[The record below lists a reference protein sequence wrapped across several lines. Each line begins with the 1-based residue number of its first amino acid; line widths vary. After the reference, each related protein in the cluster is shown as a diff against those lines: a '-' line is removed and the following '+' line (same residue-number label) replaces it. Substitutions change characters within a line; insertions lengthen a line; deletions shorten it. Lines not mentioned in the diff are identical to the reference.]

1 MVESLGSIG
10 FICRN
15 PIPEKTIMD
24 SEKVKR
30 FIILYLALIM
40 PALLLLLAAIYSAGI
55 LWFLLLF
62 AWIGAG
68 LLLVFLP
75 TIQDRNGS

>member
-1 MVESLGSIG
+1 
-10 FICRN
+10 
-15 PIPEKTIMD
+15 MD

-30 FIILYLALIM
+30 FIILYLALMM
-40 PALLLLLAAIYSAGI
+40 PALLMLFAVLYGAGI

-68 LLLVFLP
+68 MLLVFIP
-75 TIQDRNGS
+75 TTQDRNSS

>member
-1 MVESLGSIG
+1 
-10 FICRN
+10 
-15 PIPEKTIMD
+15 MD

-30 FIILYLALIM
+30 FIILYLALGM
-40 PALLLLLAAIYSAGI
+40 PALLMLFAVLYSAGI

-75 TIQDRNGS
+75 TTQDRNSS

>member
-1 MVESLGSIG
+1 
-10 FICRN
+10 
-15 PIPEKTIMD
+15 MD
-24 SEKVKR
+24 SEKVKK

-40 PALLLLLAAIYSAGI
+40 PALLMIFAALCGAGI

-68 LLLVFLP
+68 LLLVYLP
-75 TIQDRNGS
+75 TTQDRDNS

>member
-1 MVESLGSIG
+1 
-10 FICRN
+10 
-15 PIPEKTIMD
+15 MD

-40 PALLLLLAAIYSAGI
+40 PALLMLFAVLYGVGL

-68 LLLVFLP
+68 LLLVYLP
-75 TIQDRNGS
+75 TTQDRNAS

>member
-1 MVESLGSIG
+1 
-10 FICRN
+10 
-15 PIPEKTIMD
+15 MD

-30 FIILYLALIM
+30 FIILYLALGM
-40 PALLLLLAAIYSAGI
+40 PALLMLFAALYGAGI

-75 TIQDRNGS
+75 TTQDRNAS

>member
-1 MVESLGSIG
+1 
-10 FICRN
+10 
-15 PIPEKTIMD
+15 MD

-40 PALLLLLAAIYSAGI
+40 PALLMLFAVLYSVGI

-68 LLLVFLP
+68 LLLVYLP
-75 TIQDRNGS
+75 TTQDRSGS